1 MDDRPVAMQQV
12 QLLMLEGAQWQR
24 QPLYLAVLHFLQRQG
39 AAGATVFRGIAG
51 FGTHSRVHQATL
63 VDIGADLPL
72 LLIWIDDVER
82 VARLLP
88 QIEAMVGDQ
97 GLILQYPVMTHPRH
111 RPVLEHFPR
120 DLRVRDVMT
129 SDVMQVEPHVLLRD
143 VAELFLHGGVRTVPV
158 VDGDRHVVGVITDGD
173 LLRRGKL
180 VLPLS
185 IREALRHDEAE
196 TAIDMATTEQRA
208 SDVMT
213 RDVVVVRDDL
223 PLGDTIDVMAARG
236 FKRLP
241 VVDGSGRLAGIVSRS
256 DILQTLAHVAPH
268 AVPSTHPSGAA
279 QRVGDV
285 MQTEVPVVKVST
297 PLVEVLEDLAG
308 IEQRR
313 VVVVDEEGHVAGI
326 ITDGDLLR
334 RAGAEERSGILQ
346 TLMDRLRGGSSAHG
360 HQLKLAGRAAASVMT
375 SPVVTVDVDASPV
388 EALDLMIEHHIKRLP
403 VVDAEGHLVGLIGR
417 AGVLRALSEAT

>member
-1 MDDRPVAMQQV
+1 
-12 QLLMLEGAQWQR
+12 
-24 QPLYLAVLHFLQRQG
+24 
-39 AAGATVFRGIAG
+39 
-51 FGTHSRVHQATL
+51 
-63 VDIGADLPL
+63 
-72 LLIWIDDVER
+72 

-129 SDVMQVEPHVLLRD
+129 SDVMQVEPHMPLHD

-158 VDGDRHVVGVITDGD
+158 VDGDGHVVGVITDGD

-196 TAIDMATTEQRA
+196 TAIDMATTEQRG